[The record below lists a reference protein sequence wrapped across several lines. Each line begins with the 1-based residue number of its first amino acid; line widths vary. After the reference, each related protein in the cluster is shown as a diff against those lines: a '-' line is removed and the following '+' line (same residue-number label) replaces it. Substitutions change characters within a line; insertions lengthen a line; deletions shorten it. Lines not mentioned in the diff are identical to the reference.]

1 MASAGTIVFQV
12 GRRTDRK
19 ARMLS
24 PLFRVALLSGVF
36 GLAGYVYYGL
46 GLPGS
51 EVIDGVNPGLRGFLI
66 GFAWGLVPPL
76 LMLALFRRTGKQ
88 EADGSA

>member
-1 MASAGTIVFQV
+1 MASAGTIVFRV

-19 ARMLS
+19 ARMVS

-66 GFAWGLVPPL
+66 GFTWGLVPPL
-76 LMLALFRRTGKQ
+76 LMLALFRRAGKQ
-88 EADGSA
+88 EADGNA